1 MQEITLNT
9 ESGLSKIVV
18 GEGLTSGLS
27 GLSSNTVLLIDE
39 NVLSLHSEKFSAF
52 RTISIPR
59 GEENK
64 TLQTVEKVYRELV
77 GMEIDRSSMI
87 VGIGG
92 GLTTDVAGFIASTYL
107 RGVRFG
113 FISTTLLGQ
122 VDASIGGKNGVNID
136 GYKNMIGVIRQPE
149 FIWCDYALLD
159 TLDDKEFRSGIAE
172 IIKYGIIKDP
182 AFLLYINEHMSAL
195 LNREG
200 AVLEE
205 IISKCVQIKADIVQ
219 KDERESGDRRL
230 LNFGHTMGHAIE
242 RNYRLLHG
250 EAISIGMVIAA
261 NLSAFRGF
269 ISENEAL
276 EIQNILSKA
285 GLPVSIDLDEEIIYE
300 TFRKDKKKEGSAI
313 HFIFIK
319 AVGEAFSGELEL
331 SELKDI
337 FHDLLKHSK

>member
-1 MQEITLNT
+1 MREITLNT

-52 RTISIPR
+52 KTLSIPT

-122 VDASIGGKNGVNID
+122 VDASIGGKNGVNLD

-159 TLDDKEFRSGIAE
+159 TLDNKEFRSGIAE

-182 AFLLYINEHMSAL
+182 AFLSYINE
-195 LNREG
+195 
-200 AVLEE
+200 
-205 IISKCVQIKADIVQ
+205 
-219 KDERESGDRRL
+219 
-230 LNFGHTMGHAIE
+230 
-242 RNYRLLHG
+242 
-250 EAISIGMVIAA
+250 
-261 NLSAFRGF
+261 
-269 ISENEAL
+269 
-276 EIQNILSKA
+276 
-285 GLPVSIDLDEEIIYE
+285 PV
-300 TFRKDKKKEGSAI
+300 K
-313 HFIFIK
+313 
-319 AVGEAFSGELEL
+319 
-331 SELKDI
+331 
-337 FHDLLKHSK
+337 